1 VLFYLRAAISSS
13 ITKGHSGCLMVDLNP
28 RGSLTARCIWNHNE
42 WIIWGL
48 TILFLAWVT
57 IGWLVVGGGRE
68 EEKEE
73 AEGMVSTAIVG
84 DEGCNESSE
93 GGKGMCESVQGTH
106 E

>member
-1 VLFYLRAAISSS
+1 
-13 ITKGHSGCLMVDLNP
+13 M
-28 RGSLTARCIWNHNE
+28 
-42 WIIWGL
+42 
-48 TILFLAWVT
+48 
-57 IGWLVVGGGRE
+57 VGGGRE